1 MSDKQIPYYFT
12 ITSPWSYLG
21 HAPFLK
27 LADELGYD
35 VQFKPV
41 DFGAVF
47 AQSGGTSIAEAPLSA
62 TPYTG
67 CLSCSAGG
75 TTGKRSLNIRPK
87 HFPVDPTLGNNMVMV
102 AAEQGLDAG
111 KLATAFMRGCWV
123 DEQDVGDK
131 TALIAA
137 ADSAGLDGAALATE
151 AESSAAQ
158 ERADVLTEEAKKAQ
172 VFGAPTYIIRG
183 EPFWGQDRL
192 ELVERAMRGQAP
204 AYAVEEPF

>member
-21 HAPFLK
+21 HGTFLK
-27 LADELGYD
+27 LADELGYE
-35 VQFKPV
+35 VLFRPV

-47 AQSGGTSIAEAPLSA
+47 AQSGGLPLPKR
-62 TPYTG
+62 PYQRRRYRMFE
-67 CLSCSAGG
+67 LQRWRDYRQAD
-75 TTGKRSLNIRPK
+75 LNLRPK
-87 HFPVDPTLGNNMVMV
+87 HFPVDPMLGNTMVMV
-102 AAEQGLDAG
+102 AAEQGQDAG

-123 DEQDVGDK
+123 DEQDMGDRS
-131 TALIAA
+131 ALIAA
-137 ADSAGLDGAALATE
+137 ANSIGLDGAAIATE
-151 AESSAAQ
+151 AESGGAKA
-158 ERADVLTEEAKKAQ
+158 RAEAMTEEAKAAQ

-204 AYAVEEPF
+204 AYTVEEPF

>member
-21 HAPFLK
+21 HSPFLK
-27 LADELGYD
+27 LADELGYE

-41 DFGAVF
+41 DLGAVF
-47 AQSGGTSIAEAPLSA
+47 SQSGGLPLPKR
-62 TPYTG
+62 PYQRRRYRMFE
-67 CLSCSAGG
+67 LQRWRDYRKA
-75 TTGKRSLNIRPK
+75 SLNMRPK

-102 AAEQGLDAG
+102 AAEQGLAAG
-111 KLATAFMRGCWV
+111 KLANAFMRGCWV
-123 DEQDVGDK
+123 DEQDMGDK

-158 ERADVLTEEAKKAQ
+158 ARADLLTEEAKNAQ

-192 ELVERAMRGQAP
+192 ELVERAMRGQVP
-204 AYAVEEPF
+204 AYDVKEPF

>member
-21 HAPFLK
+21 HTPFLK
-27 LADELGYD
+27 LADELGYE

-47 AQSGGTSIAEAPLSA
+47 AQSGGLPLPKR
-62 TPYTG
+62 PYQRRRYRMFE
-67 CLSCSAGG
+67 LQRWRDYRQAD
-75 TTGKRSLNIRPK
+75 LNLRPK

-123 DEQDVGDK
+123 EEQDMGDK
-131 TALIAA
+131 APLIAA
-137 ADSAGLDGAALATE
+137 ADSAGLDGATIAAE
-151 AESSAAQ
+151 AESSAAKA
-158 ERADVLTEEAKKAQ
+158 RADVLTEEAKAAQ

>member
-21 HAPFLK
+21 HTPFLK
-27 LADELGYD
+27 LADELVYE

-47 AQSGGTSIAEAPLSA
+47 AQSGGLPLPKR
-62 TPYTG
+62 PYQRRRYRMFE
-67 CLSCSAGG
+67 LQRWRDYRQAD
-75 TTGKRSLNIRPK
+75 LNLRPK

-123 DEQDVGDK
+123 EEQDMGDK
-131 TALIAA
+131 ATLIAA
-137 ADSAGLDGAALATE
+137 ADSAGLDGAAIAAE
-151 AESSAAQ
+151 AESSAAKA
-158 ERADVLTEEAKKAQ
+158 RADLLTEEAKAAQ

>member
-21 HAPFLK
+21 HTPFLK
-27 LADELGYD
+27 LADELGYE

-47 AQSGGTSIAEAPLSA
+47 AQSGGLPLPKR
-62 TPYTG
+62 PYQRRRYRMFE
-67 CLSCSAGG
+67 LQRWRDYRQAD
-75 TTGKRSLNIRPK
+75 LNLRPK

-123 DEQDVGDK
+123 EEQDMGDK
-131 TALIAA
+131 ATLIAA
-137 ADSAGLDGAALATE
+137 ADSAGLDGAAIAAE
-151 AESSAAQ
+151 AESSAAKA
-158 ERADVLTEEAKKAQ
+158 RADLLTEEAKAAQ

>member
-27 LADELGYD
+27 LADELGYE

-47 AQSGGTSIAEAPLSA
+47 AQSGGLPLPKR
-62 TPYTG
+62 PYQRRRYRMFE
-67 CLSCSAGG
+67 LQRWRDYRQAD
-75 TTGKRSLNIRPK
+75 LNLRPK

-123 DEQDVGDK
+123 DEQDMGDK
-131 TALIAA
+131 AALIAA
-137 ADSAGLDGAALATE
+137 ANSAGLDGAAIANE
-151 AESSAAQ
+151 AESSAAKA
-158 ERADVLTEEAKKAQ
+158 RADVLTEEAKAAQ

>member
-21 HAPFLK
+21 HTPFLK
-27 LADELGYD
+27 LADELGYE

-47 AQSGGTSIAEAPLSA
+47 AQSGGLPLPKR
-62 TPYTG
+62 PYQRRRYRMFE
-67 CLSCSAGG
+67 LQRWRDYRQAD
-75 TTGKRSLNIRPK
+75 LNLRPK

-123 DEQDVGDK
+123 EEQDMGDK
-131 TALIAA
+131 ATLIAA
-137 ADSAGLDGAALATE
+137 ADSAGLDGATIAAE
-151 AESSAAQ
+151 AESSAAKA
-158 ERADVLTEEAKKAQ
+158 RADVLTEEAKAAQ

>member
-21 HAPFLK
+21 HTPFLK
-27 LADELGYD
+27 LADELGYE

-47 AQSGGTSIAEAPLSA
+47 AQSGGLPLPKR
-62 TPYTG
+62 PYQRRRYRMFE
-67 CLSCSAGG
+67 LQRWRDYRQAD
-75 TTGKRSLNIRPK
+75 LNLRPK

-123 DEQDVGDK
+123 EEQDMGDK
-131 TALIAA
+131 ATLIAA
-137 ADSAGLDGAALATE
+137 ADSAGLDVATIAAE
-151 AESSAAQ
+151 AESSAAKA
-158 ERADVLTEEAKKAQ
+158 RADVLTEEAKAAQ

>member
-27 LADELGYD
+27 LADELGYE

-47 AQSGGTSIAEAPLSA
+47 AQSGGLPLPKR
-62 TPYTG
+62 PYQRRRYRMFE
-67 CLSCSAGG
+67 LQRWRDYRQAD
-75 TTGKRSLNIRPK
+75 LNLRPK

-123 DEQDVGDK
+123 NEQDMGDK
-131 TALIAA
+131 AALIGAA
-137 ADSAGLDGAALATE
+137 NSAGLDGAAIATE
-151 AESSAAQ
+151 AESSAAKA
-158 ERADVLTEEAKKAQ
+158 RADVLTEEAKTAQ

>member
-27 LADELGYD
+27 LADELGYE

-47 AQSGGTSIAEAPLSA
+47 AQSGGLTLPKR
-62 TPYTG
+62 PYQRRRYRMFE
-67 CLSCSAGG
+67 LQRWRDYRQAD
-75 TTGKRSLNIRPK
+75 LNLRPK

-123 DEQDVGDK
+123 NEQDMGDK
-131 TALIAA
+131 AALIAA
-137 ADSAGLDGAALATE
+137 ANSAGLDGAAIATE
-151 AESSAAQ
+151 AESSAAKA
-158 ERADVLTEEAKKAQ
+158 RADVLTEEAKTAQ
-172 VFGAPTYIIRG
+172 VFGAPTFIIRG

>member
-27 LADELGYD
+27 LADELGYE
-35 VQFKPV
+35 VLFKPV

-47 AQSGGTSIAEAPLSA
+47 AQSGGLPLPKR
-62 TPYTG
+62 PYQRRRYRMFELQRWRDYRKTG
-67 CLSCSAGG
+67 
-75 TTGKRSLNIRPK
+75 LNIRPK

-111 KLATAFMRGCWV
+111 KLTTAFMRGCWV
-123 DEQDVGDK
+123 DEQDMGNK

-137 ADSAGLDGAALATE
+137 ADSAGLDGAAIAAE

-158 ERADVLTEEAKKAQ
+158 ARADMLTQEAKNAQ

-204 AYAVEEPF
+204 AYTVEEPF